1 MRTGQCVWSALAAT
15 AALAMTAAGA
25 AAQEHRSRCGAAL
38 HAEEAAGFIAFPQD
52 ELFCPLLGDP
62 KQPRS
67 FASLLR
73 GEFRTLADP
82 DDADDTTIAAVGL
95 GDRIG
100 LFRANGSR
108 PGDGLQLDVAGG
120 IFAQFDLG
128 TPSVDLIN
136 ADYVI
141 GLPLAFRR
149 SGFTTRLRFYHQ
161 SSHLGDEY
169 LLREDGIERENLS
182 FESIEL
188 ILSQEAGPLRLY
200 AGGEHLFRREPETL
214 DARLA
219 HVGLELR
226 SGTAG
231 AVRFVA
237 GADVKLTE
245 QQDYAPAWSGRAGIQ
260 IARPSRGGHP
270 VRLVL
275 LLGEFYS
282 GPSPY
287 GQFFQDDI
295 QYAGVGIHIQL

>member
-1 MRTGQCVWSALAAT
+1 MRTGRCVQSALAAT
-15 AALAMTAAGA
+15 AALAVLAAGA
-25 AAQEHRSRCGAAL
+25 MAQQPRSRCGAVL
-38 HAEEAAGFIAFPQD
+38 HAEEATGFIVFPQD
-52 ELFCPLLGDP
+52 ELFCPLLADP

-73 GEFRTLADP
+73 GEFRTLDDP
-82 DDADDTTIAAVGL
+82 EDADDTTIAAVGL
-95 GDRIG
+95 GDRVG

-108 PGDGLQLDVAGG
+108 PGDGLQLDLAGG

-128 TPSVDLIN
+128 TSSVDLIN

-149 SGFTTRLRFYHQ
+149 AGFTTGLRFYHQ

-169 LLREDGIERENLS
+169 LLRDDGIERENLS

-214 DARLA
+214 DGRLA
-219 HVGLELR
+219 HLGLELR
-226 SGTAG
+226 SGEAG
-231 AVRFVA
+231 AIRFVA

-245 QQDYAPAWSGRAGIQ
+245 QQDYSPAWSGRAGIQ
-260 IARPSRGGHP
+260 IARPARGGHP

>member
-1 MRTGQCVWSALAAT
+1 MRTGRCVPSALAAT
-15 AALAMTAAGA
+15 AALAVLAAGA
-25 AAQEHRSRCGAAL
+25 AGQEHRSRCGAAL
-38 HAEEAAGFIAFPQD
+38 HAEEATGFIVFPQD
-52 ELFCPLLGDP
+52 ELFCPLIGDP

-73 GEFRTLADP
+73 GEFRTLDDP
-82 DDADDTTIAAVGL
+82 DDPANTTIAAVGL
-95 GDRIG
+95 GDRVG
-100 LFRANGSR
+100 LFRANSSR
-108 PGDGLQLDVAGG
+108 PGDGLQLDLAAG
-120 IFAQFDLG
+120 IFAQFDFG

-141 GLPLAFRR
+141 GLPLALRR
-149 SGFTTRLRFYHQ
+149 AGFTTRLRFYHQ

-169 LLREDGIERENLS
+169 LLRDDGIERENLS

-214 DARLA
+214 DARLV
-219 HVGLELR
+219 HLGLELR
-226 SGTAG
+226 SGEAG

-245 QQDYAPAWSGRAGIQ
+245 EQEYSPAWSGRAGIQ
-260 IARPSRGGHP
+260 IARAERGGHP

-275 LLGEFYS
+275 LLAEFYS